1 MRFTG
6 RICDSGVG
14 GGETTTSHVRSDDV
28 VRAAYGR
35 AHRGRNDVGIR
46 TTRRIAAPITLVTG
60 LVIALAACSG
70 GGPRAGD
77 DDPSKDAGATDDYT
91 PGPLEKM
98 WTEAYGTGD
107 VVDPA
112 DSNAQQN
119 RVEQM
124 VAECMSEQ
132 GFEYTPVDYS
142 QMDEGFSEMPV
153 EGDGPQWGTE
163 EYAKEFGYGITT
175 WEDEGTPT
183 QEPLPVDGESEWTDP
198 NQEYV
203 ESLSESA
210 REAYY
215 EALSGPQPTEEEMES
230 GDWEY
235 DPANAGCYGK
245 ASDEVWN
252 SGGNIFEDE
261 KYKGLI
267 DEMNLIY
274 TQAENDPKIT
284 EVKAAWSACMADA
297 GYPGL
302 ADSGAAQ
309 ETIYSELNAFW
320 EKGEEPT
327 EEVLAPLREKE
338 KAIATADFTCS
349 KKADINKVQI
359 EVQHKLEQE
368 FIDSH
373 KAELE
378 ELMATLKEQ
387 QEAAK
392 G

>member
-1 MRFTG
+1 M
-6 RICDSGVG
+6 
-14 GGETTTSHVRSDDV
+14 
-28 VRAAYGR
+28 
-35 AHRGRNDVGIR
+35 GIR

-98 WTEAYGTGD
+98 WTEAYGSFD
-107 VVDPA
+107 MV

-119 RVEQM
+119 RVEQL

-142 QMDEGFSEMPV
+142 QMDDGFSPEPI

-163 EYAKEFGYGITT
+163 EYAKELGYGITT
-175 WEDEGTPT
+175 WEDTGETA
-183 QEPLPVDGESEWTDP
+183 EPMPIEGESDWSDP
-198 NQEYV
+198 NMEYV
-203 ESLSESA
+203 DSLSESA
-210 REAYY
+210 QQAYY

-235 DPANAGCYGK
+235 DPENAGCYGK

-252 SGGNIFEDE
+252 AGGNIWEDE
-261 KYKGLI
+261 KYQGLL

-274 TQAENDPKIT
+274 TSAENDPKI
-284 EVKAAWSACMADA
+284 VAARSEWTGCMTDA

-302 ADSGAAQ
+302 ADQSAAQ
-309 ETIYSELNAFW
+309 EIIYTEMQEYW
-320 EKGEEPT
+320 ENGTEPDEAT
-327 EEVLAPLREKE
+327 MTGIRDRER
-338 KAIATADFTCS
+338 ALATADFQCAEKS
-349 KKADINKVQI
+349 RINEIQT
-359 EVQHKLEQE
+359 EVQHSIEQD

-378 ELMATLKEQ
+378 ELMAAVKEQ
-387 QEAAK
+387 QEAAAA

>member
-1 MRFTG
+1 M
-6 RICDSGVG
+6 
-14 GGETTTSHVRSDDV
+14 
-28 VRAAYGR
+28 
-35 AHRGRNDVGIR
+35 NIR
-46 TTRRIAAPITLVTG
+46 TTRRLTAPVAIAAGLALTLT
-60 LVIALAACSG
+60 ACG
-70 GGPRAGD
+70 GGGGGGGTSS
-77 DDPSKDAGATDDYT
+77 DDPDAAPSDDYT

-98 WTEAYGTGD
+98 WTEAYGD
-107 VVDPA
+107 FNMDSA
-112 DSNAQQN
+112 DMNAQQN
-119 RVEQM
+119 QMEQL
-124 VAECMSEQ
+124 VAECMSAE
-132 GFEYTPVDYS
+132 GWEYTPVDYS
-142 QMDEGFSEMPV
+142 QMDNGGGIPIEPGAG
-153 EGDGPQWGTE
+153 GDDEGPQWGTE
-163 EYAKEFGYGITT
+163 AYAKELGYGIST
-175 WEDEGTPT
+175 WEDMGSETA
-183 QEPLPVDGESEWTDP
+183 EPLPEVTGDSDDSEWFDP

-203 ESLSESA
+203 ESLSETA
-210 REAYY
+210 RDQYY
-215 EALSGPQPTEEEMES
+215 EALNGPQPTEEEMAS
-230 GDWEY
+230 GEWEY
-235 DPANAGCYGK
+235 DPKNAGCYGK
-245 ASDEVWN
+245 ASDEVYN
-252 SGGNIFEDE
+252 VGGNIWEDE